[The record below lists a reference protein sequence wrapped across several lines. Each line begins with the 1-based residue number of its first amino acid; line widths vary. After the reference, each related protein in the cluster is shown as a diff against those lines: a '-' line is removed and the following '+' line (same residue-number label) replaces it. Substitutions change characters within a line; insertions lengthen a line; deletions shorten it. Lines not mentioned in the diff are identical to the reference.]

1 MTYQQTLQY
10 LMDQLPMYHR
20 IGEAAY
26 KADLKNTHAIMKILN
41 NPHKDFKS
49 VHVAGTNGKGSV
61 CNMLAAILQCAG
73 YKTGLYTSPHLKDF
87 RERIRINGKMIP
99 EKNVSAF
106 VEKYKKDF
114 EKIKP
119 SFFEWT
125 VGLAF
130 DFFRNEKVDIAIIE
144 TGLGGRLDST
154 NVITPIVSV
163 ITNVSLD
170 HMNLLGSTVEKIASE
185 KAGIIKQ
192 GIPVV
197 VGESQAIKT
206 IYAKEAKDK
215 KSKII
220 FADKEIKCD
229 IREKKESSLI
239 VNIFEKRSVIFKHL
253 EVGLGG
259 AYQAKNIQTVFTTAN
274 VLRQKGYLIRDENC
288 KEGLKRVNEITGF
301 AGRWQILGTNPTI
314 IADTAHNEDGLRQ
327 VINQVEQKEF
337 KKLHI
342 VLGMSD
348 DKDIDKILN
357 LFPRSAV
364 YYFCKASV
372 PRAINEN
379 ELRQKGAAHGLE
391 GNSFST
397 VKDALES
404 AKKNAQPADIIFV
417 GGSTFVVGDAL

>member
-10 LMDQLPMYHR
+10 LMEQLPMYHR

-26 KADLKNTHAIMKILN
+26 KADLKNTLAILKVLN
-41 NPHKDFKS
+41 NPHKDFKT

-73 YKTGLYTSPHLKDF
+73 YKTALYTSPHLLDF

-99 EKNVSAF
+99 EKNVIAF
-106 VEKYKKDF
+106 VEKHKKAFD
-114 EKIKP
+114 KIKP

-130 DFFRNEKVDIAIIE
+130 DYFKNEKVDIAIIE

-163 ITNVSLD
+163 ITNISLD
-170 HMNLLGSTVEKIASE
+170 HMNLLGNTIEKIAAE

-206 IYAKEAKDK
+206 IFAKEAKDK
-215 KSKII
+215 KSKVI

-229 IREKKESSLI
+229 IRAKHDTSLT

-288 KEGLKRVNEITGF
+288 KEGLKRVNELTGF
-301 AGRWQILGTNPTI
+301 AGRWHILGQNPLI

-327 VINQVEQKEF
+327 VIIQLEQKEF
-337 KKLHI
+337 KKLHFVI
-342 VLGMSD
+342 GFAD
-348 DKDIDKILN
+348 DKEIDKILN

-372 PRAINEN
+372 PRALNEN
-379 ELRQKGAAHGLE
+379 DLRQKGASHGLE
-391 GNSFST
+391 GNSFAD
-397 VKDALES
+397 VKSALEA
-404 AKKNAQPADIIFV
+404 AKKNAHPADLIFV